1 MDYFDDQPDLYGEP
15 PLYADALA
23 LPIPP
28 PPEPVGIG
36 PPVAPAP
43 FDAAQYLPP
52 PPPPDAGIA
61 AFPLGEQDALV
72 SAGPAELPPSFA
84 PPPPIATLPSLAAP
98 PPLVPDAVSSARGM
112 PASGEIAGQSYA
124 PTLTPMQRDVAMLQ
138 QYADDPLAIP
148 DDDLRQRYLNDLALR
163 NRPAFEDLMLQHED
177 ARQKEGAARRQKIAN
192 DNYEQQRA
200 NQRAVAESRAKIQ
213 QQTDQVMAEA
223 QRLYD
228 EKIDPTG
235 GLSAGQKI
243 AGVLS
248 SIVGGLVQGRT
259 GAARNAGLDSF
270 NDLVNRGIEA
280 QKATLANRRNMLEF
294 KRSALGQAYERTGDM
309 FVAAEAVRQSAYT
322 HAVGMLDA
330 DMQNWDPRGT
340 QAMRRA
346 QLRAK
351 ILTEQAQSLHK
362 FQNEQEDRDLKQRE
376 QRRKEEETRA
386 QIANQK
392 AQIGL
397 GYARINEDR
406 EQRKATDKARLA
418 DKAQE
423 RADKEAERSRQFSI
437 GGIPRVKLGAD
448 GKPVIGQDG
457 KPVVVQ
463 DKLRQSDGAEFQAAS
478 PEERK
483 TLREKKTAGFNA
495 MRNIDRI
502 LAIRDRVGGES
513 SLFNSDEKQELDG
526 LEADTTAQIKSGTQG
541 MSSDSDMDIIKK
553 SAGVDNTTSWRDQ
566 RAKLI
571 AARARIEANLNQAY
585 GDSGYDGERITVPVG
600 SLGKTED
607 TPDEIKNQRLFQK
620 PTMSFQDAARR
631 DLADR
636 QIAAGR
642 ENGLDVNNPDDQ
654 RIIAEALA
662 ATQADWDPGADPSQ
676 QRRIRALG
684 IEARGGDVAAEA
696 ARALLG
702 QLAETAQT
710 AKLRSLAQA
719 ALEEANRAG
728 LGEQERTTTSTDTG
742 MRAAP
747 APGRS
752 ELVTVPPELTLGGR

>member
-23 LPIPP
+23 LPVPP

-36 PPVAPAP
+36 PPTPALP

-52 PPPPDAGIA
+52 PPPPDAAIA
-61 AFPLGEQDALV
+61 AFPLGEQDAPV
-72 SAGPAELPPSFA
+72 PAGPAELPPSFA
-84 PPPPIATLPSLAAP
+84 PPPPIDTLPSLAAP
-98 PPLVPDAVSSARGM
+98 PSLVPDAVSSARGM
-112 PASGEIAGQSYA
+112 PASGEIAGQPYA
-124 PTLTPMQRDVAMLQ
+124 ATLTPEQHYAQTVQ
-138 QYADDPLAIP
+138 QYADDPFSIP
-148 DDDLRQRYLNDLALR
+148 DVGEQQRYLNDLALR
-163 NRPAFEDLMLQHED
+163 NPAKFADLQLQHED
-177 ARQKEGAARRQKIAN
+177 ARRREDAARRAEIAN
-192 DNYEQQRA
+192 KNYDDQMANLRA
-200 NQRAVAESRAKIQ
+200 REAARAKVQ

-235 GLSAGQKI
+235 GLDTGQKI

-280 QKATLANRRNMLEF
+280 QKATLANRRSMLEF

-309 FVAAEAVRQSAYT
+309 FVAAESVRQAAYT
-322 HAVGMLDA
+322 HAIGMLDA

-346 QLRAK
+346 SLRAK
-351 ILTEQAQSLHK
+351 MITDQAQSLHK
-362 FQNEQEDRDLKQRE
+362 FQIEQHDRDMKDRKQRFD
-376 QRRKEEETRA
+376 EEKIKA
-386 QIANQK
+386 DIANQK
-392 AQIGL
+392 AEL
-397 GYARINEDR
+397 GYKYAALKDQRAEREHQRRMKADDR
-406 EQRKATDKARLA
+406 AA
-418 DKAQE
+418 E

-437 GGIPRVKLGAD
+437 GGIPRVQKDAD
-448 GKPVIGQDG
+448 GKPVIGPDG

-463 DKLRQSDGAEFQAAS
+463 DKLRQRDGSEFLAAD
-478 PEERK
+478 PTERGK
-483 TLREKKTAGFNA
+483 LREKKTGGLNA

-502 LAIRDRVGGES
+502 MAIRDRVGGE
-513 SLFNSDEKQELDG
+513 LGLLNSDEFQELEG
-526 LEADTTAQIKSGTQG
+526 LEADTTNQIKSGTQG
-541 MSSDSDMDIIKK
+541 MSSDSDMENIRK
-553 SAGVDNTTSWRDQ
+553 SAGVDKVTSWRDQ
-566 RAKLI
+566 RAKLV

-585 GDSGYDGERITVPVG
+585 SDSGYDGERITIPPG
-600 SLGKTED
+600 SLGKLAD
-607 TPDEIKNQRLFQK
+607 TPEEIKNQRLFQK
-620 PTMSFQDAARR
+620 PTMSFEDAARR

-636 QIAAGR
+636 QIAAGK

-654 RIIAEALA
+654 RIIADALA
-662 ATQADWDPGADPSQ
+662 ATRADWDPGADPSQ

-684 IEARGGDVAAEA
+684 IEARGSDAAAET

-710 AKLRSLAQA
+710 GKLRSLAKL
-719 ALEEANRAG
+719 ALEEANRSG

-752 ELVTVPPELTLGGR
+752 EPLIVPRELTLGGR